1 MGAYFLGAII
11 GKILG
16 LAGLGSLLSGLF
28 VKNQKLLILFII
40 FFAFIDTFILCQLNP
55 VCRFERS
62 FIFAL
67 IGATIVGYL
76 TYLIKNRKK
85 SKWENFF
92 WL

>member
-11 GKILG
+11 GKIFSI
-16 LAGLGSLLSGLF
+16 AGLGSLLSGLF
-28 VKNQKLLILFII
+28 IKNQKLLIFFII
-40 FFAFIDTFILCQLNP
+40 FSALIDTLILCQLNIT
-55 VCRFERS
+55 CRFERS

-85 SKWENFF
+85 
-92 WL
+92 

>member
-1 MGAYFLGAII
+1 MGAYFLGAVI
-11 GKILG
+11 GKILS

-28 VKNQKLLILFII
+28 VKNQKILIMLII
-40 FFAFIDTFILCQLNP
+40 FFAFMDTLILCQLNI

-85 SKWENFF
+85 
-92 WL
+92 

>member
-11 GKILG
+11 GKIFS

-40 FFAFIDTFILCQLNP
+40 FFAFMDTFILCQLNP

-67 IGATIVGYL
+67 IGAAVVGYL
-76 TYLIKNRKK
+76 TYFIKNRKNTK
-85 SKWENFF
+85 
-92 WL
+92 

>member
-40 FFAFIDTFILCQLNP
+40 FFAFMDTLILCQLNI

-67 IGATIVGYL
+67 IGAAIVAYL
-76 TYLIKNRKK
+76 TYFIKNRKK
-85 SKWENFF
+85 SK
-92 WL
+92 

>member
-1 MGAYFLGAII
+1 MSAYFLGAII

-16 LAGLGSLLSGLF
+16 LAGLGSLLAGLF

-40 FFAFIDTFILCQLNP
+40 FFAFLDTLILCQLNI

-67 IGATIVGYL
+67 IGAAIVGYV
-76 TYLIKNRKK
+76 TYFIKNRKK
-85 SKWENFF
+85 SK
-92 WL
+92 

>member
-76 TYLIKNRKK
+76 TYLIKNRNK

>member
-40 FFAFIDTFILCQLNP
+40 FFAFIDAFILCQLNP

-85 SKWENFF
+85 SK
-92 WL
+92 

>member
-85 SKWENFF
+85 SK
-92 WL
+92 

>member
-11 GKILG
+11 GKIFSI
-16 LAGLGSLLSGLF
+16 AGLGSLLSGLF
-28 VKNQKLLILFII
+28 IKNQKLLIFFII
-40 FFAFIDTFILCQLNP
+40 FSALIDTLILCQLNI

-76 TYLIKNRKK
+76 TYFIKNRKNK
-85 SKWENFF
+85 SK
-92 WL
+92 

>member
-62 FIFAL
+62 FVFAL

-85 SKWENFF
+85 SK
-92 WL
+92 